1 MYPEWIQE
9 QLDALAAATKRQSPA
24 PHDEWLV
31 VHLAAVEARIL
42 NTITTGMARIEAK
55 LDRLLKY
62 CEEG

>member
-9 QLDALAAATKRQSPA
+9 QLDALTAATKRQAPSPS
-24 PHDEWLV
+24 DEWLV

-42 NTITTGMARIEAK
+42 NHITAGMIRIEAK

-62 CEEG
+62 CEEA